1 MFYALFTIIY
11 NLYFHPLARFPGPKI
26 AAATR
31 LYYLKHLLTGRLPFN
46 NTKLH
51 KKYGSVVRIAPNEL
65 SLNTAEGW
73 KDVYGTRAG
82 KPEMTKNAHFY
93 AAMSS
98 GSASIIGSKRDR
110 HGPLRRLV
118 SHGFSERALREQEPL
133 IQSYCDLMMK
143 RLYVNCKGGNEMVD
157 MVLWYN
163 VSFVAIKLL
172 SLADLTRL
180 VFHL

>member
-1 MFYALFTIIY
+1 MLYALFTVIY

-46 NTKLH
+46 NAKLH
-51 KKYGSVVRIAPNEL
+51 NKYGGVVRIAPNEL

-82 KPEMTKNAHFY
+82 KAEMTKNAHFY

-98 GSASIIGSKRDR
+98 GSASIIGAKRDR
-110 HGPLRRLV
+110 HGSLRRLV

-133 IQSYCDLMMK
+133 IQSYCDLMLK
-143 RLYVNCKGGNEMVD
+143 RVYENCKGGSEMVD
-157 MVLWYN
+157 MVQWYN
-163 VSFVAIKLL
+163 VGFIRDQDVEF
-172 SLADLTRL
+172 R
-180 VFHL
+180 